1 MLWLLLGSATA
12 HADRSYTLLGGG
24 AATGI
29 AGEPG
34 MVMRAEMYTFDTE
47 GDSSGGMA
55 LGIGAAARV
64 WRVAGD
70 TGLDVPLGIAFGAH
84 SGPVHTTLGG
94 GTGILAAALRGRDSG
109 IGITPFANG
118 RLGVAFGG
126 EWLAAVDVRATR
138 EVMYGLADR
147 TTFDVVVLLGKHS
160 HF

>member
-1 MLWLLLGSATA
+1 MLLLLGSATA

-29 AGEPG
+29 AGAPG
-34 MVMRAEMYTFDTE
+34 MVMRAEMYTHDTE
-47 GDSSGGMA
+47 GDDNGMELA
-55 LGIGAAARV
+55 IGAAARV

-94 GTGILAAALRGRDSG
+94 GSGIVAVALRGRDSG
-109 IGITPFANG
+109 VGVTPFANG
-118 RLGVAFGG
+118 RLGVALGS